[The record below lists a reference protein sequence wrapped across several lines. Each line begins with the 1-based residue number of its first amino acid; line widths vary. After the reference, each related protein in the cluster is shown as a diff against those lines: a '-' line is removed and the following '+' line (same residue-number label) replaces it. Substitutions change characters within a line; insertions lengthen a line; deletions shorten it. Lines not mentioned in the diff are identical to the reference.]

1 MSSPS
6 APDADLGNVE
16 PTRWLRHGRIDL
28 ALHQLRAG
36 EGRALLCLHG
46 LGEHSRPDA
55 WVEDGSP
62 PWAGEWNGPI
72 WGLDFTGHGQSTVPS
87 GGGYTAEMLLGDADA
102 ALESL
107 GEATI
112 VGRGLGAYV
121 ALMAAGARA
130 GRVAGAVLCD
140 GPGLAGGG
148 IQPGTPFV
156 VLPQFGIGRAPD
168 PFAMVELARDVR
180 PPDYAVNFVRL
191 AFESS
196 AVPEPIAVA
205 AVVRP
210 EWLSAVASEPG
221 VVSTSL
227 ERALHLYRE

>member
-1 MSSPS
+1 MSESN
-6 APDADLGNVE
+6 DRQVE
-16 PTRWLRHGRIDL
+16 PTVPLRHGRIDL
-28 ALHQLRAG
+28 ALHNLRAG
-36 EGRALLCLHG
+36 NGRALLLLHG
-46 LGEHSRPDA
+46 LGEHSRPADWASDGPPA
-55 WVEDGSP
+55 W
-62 PWAGEWNGPI
+62 ATEWRGPI
-72 WGLDFTGHGQSTVPS
+72 WGLDFTGHGQSTIPS

-102 ALESL
+102 ALEFL
-107 GEATI
+107 GEATV

-121 ALMAAGARA
+121 GLMVAGARA

-156 VLPQFGIGRAPD
+156 VLPQFGLGEAPD
-168 PFAMVELARDVR
+168 PFALVELARDVR

-196 AVPEPIAVA
+196 TVSEPITVS

-221 VVSTSL
+221 VLSTSL
-227 ERALHLYRE
+227 ERALQLYGE